1 MKLTVEV
8 GLSKIPGDMEDM
20 QVDPPDTLQFRITW
34 LLIPDGR
41 VDGVGATRLP
51 NPFRV
56 TRKQFGPVRV
66 DVPNHGAPLCI
77 RQLDRTEQ
85 VTGPMKVWKV
95 TVPVAGPVTPGGGR

>member
-56 TRKQFGPVRV
+56 TRKQFGPVR
-66 DVPNHGAPLCI
+66 ASASRRLQS
-77 RQLDRTEQ
+77 QLANSTNDRSADARSHE
-85 VTGPMKVWKV
+85 
-95 TVPVAGPVTPGGGR
+95 